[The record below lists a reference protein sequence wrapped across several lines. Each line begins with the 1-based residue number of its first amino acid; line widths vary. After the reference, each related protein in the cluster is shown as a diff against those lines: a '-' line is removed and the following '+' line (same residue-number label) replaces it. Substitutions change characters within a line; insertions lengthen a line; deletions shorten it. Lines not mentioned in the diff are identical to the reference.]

1 MFQIEGKEGNYAYF
15 TKWNHLEGTLF
26 LLFKIRVNSIL
37 FVLLYFICQK
47 VTLIFFSNKEQS
59 VVGTIVFTVVTS
71 KTLKTFDLVSIWKNY
86 FYFARWE
93 ERLEVRKTLEK
104 TGWSAFE
111 NILWSGSSEGMKITK
126 INWSSKS
133 QF

>member
-26 LLFKIRVNSIL
+26 LLFEIRVNSIL

-59 VVGTIVFTVVTS
+59 VVGTIVFTFVTS

-111 NILWSGSSEGMKITK
+111 NILWYGSSEGMKITK